1 MTTKEFLNQVE
12 LNIKRQ
18 FYEER
23 FFDIVEVIQVYYVKT
38 IQNHKGIFII
48 KELDTGKILPDTG
61 KILPYFIEAT
71 YNGDKSELYL
81 DFYNKVDKT
90 TYKIS

>member
-23 FFDIVEVIQVYYVKT
+23 FFDIVEVIQVWYCKTVK
-38 IQNHKGIFII
+38 NHKGIFII
-48 KELDTGKILPDTG
+48 KELDTGKILPH
-61 KILPYFIEAT
+61 FIEAT

-81 DFYNKVDKT
+81 DFYNKVDKM

>member
-18 FYEER
+18 FYEEK

-48 KELDTGKILPDTG
+48 KELDTNKILS
-61 KILPYFIEAT
+61 YFIEVT

-81 DFYNKVDKT
+81 DFYQKIDKM
-90 TYKIS
+90 TYKILPKE

>member
-23 FFDIVEVIQVYYVKT
+23 FFDKAEVIQVWYCKT
-38 IQNHKGIFII
+38 IQNHKGLFII
-48 KELDTGKILPDTG
+48 KELNTNKILSF
-61 KILPYFIEAT
+61 FIEAT

-81 DFYNKVDKT
+81 DFYNKVNKM

>member
-1 MTTKEFLNQVE
+1 MTTKEFLKEVE

-23 FFDIVEVIQVYYVKT
+23 FFDKVEVIQVYYVKT

-48 KELDTGKILPDTG
+48 KELDTNKILS
-61 KILPYFIEAT
+61 YFIEAT

-81 DFYNKVDKT
+81 DFYQKIDKM
-90 TYKIS
+90 TYKILPKE

>member
-23 FFDIVEVIQVYYVKT
+23 FFDKVEVIQVYYVKT

-48 KELDTGKILPDTG
+48 KELDTEKILPH
-61 KILPYFIEAT
+61 FIEAT

-81 DFYNKVDKT
+81 DFYNKVDKM

>member
-18 FYEER
+18 FYEEK
-23 FFDIVEVIQVYYVKT
+23 FFDMVEVIQVYYVKT

-48 KELDTGKILPDTG
+48 KELDTNKILS
-61 KILPYFIEAT
+61 YFIEAT

-81 DFYNKVDKT
+81 DFYQKIDKM
-90 TYKIS
+90 TYKILPKE

>member
-1 MTTKEFLNQVE
+1 MTTKEFLREVE
-12 LNIKRQ
+12 ANIKRQ

-23 FFDIVEVIQVYYVKT
+23 FFDKVEVIQVYYVKC

-48 KELDTGKILPDTG
+48 KELDTNKILS
-61 KILPYFIEAT
+61 YFIEAT

-81 DFYNKVDKT
+81 DFYQKIDKM
-90 TYKIS
+90 TYKILSEE

>member
-23 FFDIVEVIQVYYVKT
+23 FFDKVEVIQVYYVKT

-48 KELDTGKILPDTG
+48 KELDTNKILS
-61 KILPYFIEAT
+61 YFIEAT

-81 DFYNKVDKT
+81 DFYQKIDKM
-90 TYKIS
+90 TYKILPKE

>member
-23 FFDIVEVIQVYYVKT
+23 FFDKVEVIQVYYVKT

-48 KELDTGKILPDTG
+48 KELDTNKILS
-61 KILPYFIEAT
+61 YFIEAT

-81 DFYNKVDKT
+81 DFYSKVDKM

>member
-48 KELDTGKILPDTG
+48 KELDTNKILS
-61 KILPYFIEAT
+61 YFIEAT

-81 DFYNKVDKT
+81 DFYQKIDKM
-90 TYKIS
+90 TYKILPKE

>member
-1 MTTKEFLNQVE
+1 MIMTTKKFLNQVE

-23 FFDIVEVIQVYYVKT
+23 FFDIVEVIQVWYCKT
-38 IQNHKGIFII
+38 VQNHKGIFII
-48 KELDTGKILPDTG
+48 KELDTG

-81 DFYNKVDKT
+81 DFYNKVDKM

>member
-38 IQNHKGIFII
+38 IQNHKGMFII
-48 KELDTGKILPDTG
+48 KELDTGKILS
-61 KILPYFIEAT
+61 YFIEAT

-81 DFYNKVDKT
+81 DFYSKVDNFIVKSI
-90 TYKIS
+90 K